1 MRPSKKLLP
10 LIKINTQNNVNKID
24 TSLISKTKFIE
35 SILTSVIV
43 KLDKY
48 MKLTDTMLCIKILL
62 AGEEILLVSD
72 KIPIINIKKPHIVNK
87 IKLLKNKIEQIASCY
102 YKPIIAK
109 IKRFLSFNFFNV
121 EKTIVI

>member
-1 MRPSKKLLP
+1 

-48 MKLTDTMLCIKILL
+48 IKLIDAILCIKILL
-62 AGEEILLVSD
+62 AGEEILLASD
-72 KIPIINIKKPHIVNK
+72 KIPIINMKKPNIVNK
-87 IKLLKNKIEQIASCY
+87 IKLLKNNTEEI
-102 YKPIIAK
+102 K
-109 IKRFLSFNFFNV
+109 IKIPPHNGGDLGKFLVNCLCL
-121 EKTIVI
+121 E

>member
-35 SILTSVIV
+35 SILISVIV
-43 KLDKY
+43 TLDKY
-48 MKLTDTMLCIKILL
+48 MKLIDTMLCIKILL

-72 KIPIINIKKPHIVNK
+72 KIPIINIKKPNIVNK
-87 IKLLKNKIEQIASCY
+87 IKLLKNKIEQI
-102 YKPIIAK
+102 K
-109 IKRFLSFNFFNV
+109 IKIPPHNGGDLGKFVVNCLCL
-121 EKTIVI
+121 EKFT